1 MIINKVILSILIVIL
16 SFNTS
21 NENNIEC
28 FKEDIIFK
36 DPLDMNFSENAKK
49 ELKMMEGHNGK
60 PDLIVYD
67 INNTKTIGWGHSVK
81 DSTYHIGQE
90 ISIKEANK
98 LFENDIKIVE
108 NDLKIIFLDWKKE
121 GIHIKLTQDQY
132 DVLVSLGFNM
142 GTGALK
148 KSETLKAIK
157 EENYKLAGELIKTQN
172 VLKKYEKGLTIR
184 RKKESIKFLS
194 YSNNFSLF

>member
-36 DPLDMNFSENAKK
+36 DPLDMEFSENAKK
-49 ELKMMEGHNGK
+49 DLKMMEGHNGK
-60 PDLIVYD
+60 PVLVAYD

-81 DSTYHIGQE
+81 DSTYKIGQE

-98 LFENDIKIVE
+98 LLENDIKIVE
-108 NDLKIIFLDWKKE
+108 NDLKIVFLDWKEE
-121 GIHIKLTQDQY
+121 GVHIKLTQDQY
-132 DVLVSLGFNM
+132 DVLVSMGFNM

-172 VLKKYEKGLTIR
+172 VIKKYEKGLSIR
-184 RKKESIKFLS
+184 RKKESMRFLS
-194 YSNNFSLF
+194 YMM